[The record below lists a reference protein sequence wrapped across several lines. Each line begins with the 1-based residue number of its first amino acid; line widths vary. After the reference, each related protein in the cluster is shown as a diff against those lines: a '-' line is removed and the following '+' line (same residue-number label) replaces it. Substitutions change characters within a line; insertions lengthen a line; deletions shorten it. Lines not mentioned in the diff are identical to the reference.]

1 MREYHLFI
9 FDLDGTLLDTLAD
22 LADSCNYALKACG
35 MPQRTMDEVRQ
46 FVGNG
51 VRVLMQRAVPGG
63 EENPLFEQALD
74 CFRKHYLIHGQ
85 DNTAPYP
92 GIIDMLRR
100 LRLEGKKIA
109 VVSNKFD
116 AATKQLCSHYF
127 PGLVDVAI
135 GESEGIRR
143 KPAPDTVLTAMRLL
157 GVEPHDSIYVGDSD
171 TDILTAKNAGISC
184 LSVTWGFRDR
194 QFLIEHGATTF
205 ISSPEEIIRTSEPR
219 HDVMT

>member
-1 MREYHLFI
+1 MKGYKAYI
-9 FDLDGTLLDTLAD
+9 FDLDGTLLDTLFD
-22 LADSCNYALKACG
+22 LAHSCNYALQACG
-35 MPQRTMDEVRQ
+35 LPRRTVEEVRQ

-51 VRVLMQRAVPGG
+51 VRVLMQKAVPEG
-63 EENPLFEQALD
+63 EENPVFEEALD
-74 CFRKHYLIHGQ
+74 IFRQHYMLHGQ
-85 DNTAPYP
+85 EHTAPYP
-92 GIIDMLRR
+92 GIMDMLRW
-100 LRLEGKKIA
+100 LRHEGKKIA

-135 GESEGIRR
+135 GESDGIRR

-171 TDILTAKNAGISC
+171 TDILTAKNASIPC

-194 QFLIEHGATTF
+194 QFLIEHGATTL
-205 ISSPEEIIRTSEPR
+205 IASPEELP
-219 HDVMT
+219 

>member
-1 MREYHLFI
+1 MNRFQAYI

-22 LADSCNYALKACG
+22 LAASCNHALEACA
-35 MPQRTMDEVRQ
+35 MPPRSIDEVRQ
-46 FVGNG
+46 FVGSG
-51 VRVLMQRAVPGG
+51 VRVLMQRAVPQG

-92 GIIDMLRR
+92 GIVDMLVSLRR
-100 LRLEGKKIA
+100 HGVRIA

-116 AATKQLCSHYF
+116 AATKQLCNHYF

-135 GESEGIRR
+135 GECEGIRR
-143 KPAPDTVLTAMRLL
+143 KPAPDTVNEAMKQL
-157 GVEPHDSIYVGDSD
+157 GVTRHAVVYVGDSD
-171 TDILTAKNAGISC
+171 TDILTARNAGIPC

-194 QFLIEHGATTF
+194 QFLLDHGATAL
-205 ISSPEEIIRTSEPR
+205 IASPEEIIIIPHSL
-219 HDVMT
+219 